1 MTCSWLQQ
9 AQREISEQ
17 LPKCFQCLSCF
28 GCPTSTVPIK
38 ILVLL
43 LENTPQS
50 PCPPPTALPSP
61 PLPQL
66 YTGWDSREFLQWR
79 PRKPDPSSLCSG
91 TAKQASKTGLV
102 HWMLILRTRSPEWM
116 INKNKFSFSYTAAK
130 ANFYYVLSN
139 ITDDTIY

>member
-1 MTCSWLQQ
+1 MAWLQQ

-50 PCPPPTALPSP
+50 PCPPALLPP

-139 ITDDTIY
+139 ITNDTIY